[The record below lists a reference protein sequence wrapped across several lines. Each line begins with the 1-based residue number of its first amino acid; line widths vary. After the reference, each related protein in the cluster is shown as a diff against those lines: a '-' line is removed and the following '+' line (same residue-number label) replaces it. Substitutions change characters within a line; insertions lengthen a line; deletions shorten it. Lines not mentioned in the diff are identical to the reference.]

1 MIHIHAVPTLA
12 SCCSYLSVDPYMRGR
27 MRNAKGYFMAPF
39 TPGQPV
45 TSRSVARVVTSRA
58 AAYTAGDVVS
68 GLLPWST
75 HAVLGPDGQVR
86 CIAQLRVS

>member
-1 MIHIHAVPTLA
+1 
-12 SCCSYLSVDPYMRGR
+12 MRGR
-27 MRNAKGYFMAPF
+27 MRNAKGYFMAPL